1 VVSLAAGLRAKLAAG
16 SELKV
21 VRGCEITGTAK
32 ITKRLDGTSVA
43 EAAAAGEDDFAEAVS
58 AAKAANVVILA
69 LGEPGGWTG
78 ENSSRSTLGLPG
90 RQMELF
96 DAVTATG
103 KPVIVVLINGR
114 PLAVPRV
121 QEKAVAIL
129 EAWDPGIQGGNGVV
143 DVLFGDVDPAGR
155 LTTSFPRSVGQAPL
169 YYNHFNTGRP
179 ALGKYEDGPSTP
191 LYPFGFG
198 LAYTTFEYGKVELNA
213 PVLKPG
219 GTLTAKVNLKN
230 NGPRAGTEVV
240 QLYIRDVA
248 ASAGPRPVRELKGFQ
263 KVLLQPGESR
273 DVTFTLSRAE
283 LGYYDTKGNWL
294 VEPGKFQL
302 WLAKDSASGRPAD
315 FELVK

>member
-1 VVSLAAGLRAKLAAG
+1 
-16 SELKV
+16 
-21 VRGCEITGTAK
+21 
-32 ITKRLDGTSVA
+32 
-43 EAAAAGEDDFAEAVS
+43 
-58 AAKAANVVILA
+58 VVILA

-78 ENSSRSTLGLPG
+78 ENSSRSDLGLPG

-96 DAVTATG
+96 DAVVATG

-121 QEKAVAIL
+121 QEQAAAIL
-129 EAWDPGIQGGNGVV
+129 EAWDPGVQGGNGVA

-155 LTTSFPRSVGQAPL
+155 LTATFPRSVGQVPIH
-169 YYNHFNTGRP
+169 YNHFNTGRP
-179 ALGKYEDGPSTP
+179 ALGKYVDGPSSP

-198 LAYTTFEYGKVELNA
+198 LAYTTFEYGKVELSA
-213 PVLKPG
+213 PVMKLD

-230 NGPRAGTEVV
+230 TGSRAGTEVV
-240 QLYIRDVA
+240 QLYLRDVA

-273 DVTFTLSRAE
+273 DVTFTLSGKE

-294 VEPGKFQL
+294 VEPGKFQV
-302 WLAKDSASGRPAD
+302 WLAKDSASGEPVD